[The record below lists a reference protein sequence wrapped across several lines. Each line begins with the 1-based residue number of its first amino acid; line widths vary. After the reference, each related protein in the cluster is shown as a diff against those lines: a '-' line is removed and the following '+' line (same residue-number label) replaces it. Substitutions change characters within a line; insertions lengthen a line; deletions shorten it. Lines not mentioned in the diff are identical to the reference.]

1 MLKFMNMRYD
11 YVSMLIPKKNLGA
24 GCIASTTVL
33 VSRRECSAKDKLKQ
47 RKQACILLPATKKM
61 VNDSPPRGRN
71 YKR

>member
-1 MLKFMNMRYD
+1 MLKFMIMKYD
-11 YVSMLIPKKNLGA
+11 YVSTMIPKKLGA

-61 VNDSPPRGRN
+61 VHDSPPRGRN

>member
-1 MLKFMNMRYD
+1 MLKFMNMKYD
-11 YVSMLIPKKNLGA
+11 YVSMMFPKKLGA

-33 VSRRECSAKDKLKQ
+33 VSRRDCSAKDKLKQ